1 MLYQPEKELCSHD
14 TNSVHAEGW
23 VAGLVGD
30 VSRGGCVCVVGGGG

>member
-1 MLYQPEKELCSHD
+1 MLYQPEKELCSYD